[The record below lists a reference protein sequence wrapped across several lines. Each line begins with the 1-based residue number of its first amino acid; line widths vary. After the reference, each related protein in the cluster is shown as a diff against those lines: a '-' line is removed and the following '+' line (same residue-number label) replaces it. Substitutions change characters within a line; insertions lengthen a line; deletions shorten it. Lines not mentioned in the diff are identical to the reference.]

1 MVGMTAQTRPRVPV
15 RPGYFTIPS
24 DPGEPPKFLG
34 TKCNRCGEH
43 YFPARVIC
51 ARAACLSDDTSP
63 VEMGPRG
70 TLYSYTFV
78 HMPLFGSHNLE
89 HMDGYGVGQVDLPEG
104 PRVQLP
110 LAGKKD
116 DFRIGQTLEAEL
128 DKMRED
134 DAGNDVMIVR
144 FRPLQARR

>member
-1 MVGMTAQTRPRVPV
+1 MTDAPRRRVPV
-15 RPGYFTIPS
+15 KPGYFTVPD
-24 DPGEPPKFLG
+24 DPHEPPRLLAS
-34 TKCNRCGEH
+34 KCNACGEH
-43 YFPARVIC
+43 YFPRRAIC
-51 ARAACLSDDTSP
+51 ARAACLSDDVSD
-63 VEMGPRG
+63 VEIGPRG
-70 TLYSYTFV
+70 TLFSYTFV
-78 HMPLFGSHNLE
+78 HMPLFGSSNLE

-134 DAGNDVMIVR
+134 GDSDVVIVR
-144 FRPLQARR
+144 FRPVESSR